1 MAIVYQHRRLDN
13 NEIFYIG
20 IELDSNKRKATGL
33 RSAKISGRNRFWKSI
48 ASKTKYSIEILFKD
62 LTNEESKQVEKYLI
76 KFYGRRDLKLGS
88 LVNLTDGGDGAV
100 GCVQTKEHR
109 QKISKSLKGR
119 IFSTTHKE
127 NLSKSLKGLKKN
139 IKYEE
144 MFTVKNKHLWMGE
157 NNVTSKKII
166 DITTGVIYNCL
177 RELSEH
183 SKIKKST
190 LAAWLNGQNKNKS
203 NYKYLN

>member
-1 MAIVYQHRRLDN
+1 MAVVYQHRRLDT

-20 IELDSNKRKATGL
+20 IELDSDKRKAIGL
-33 RSAKISGRNRFWKSI
+33 RSTKINGRNKFWKNI
-48 ASKTKYSIEILFKD
+48 IDKTNYSIEILFND
-62 LTNEESKQVEKYLI
+62 LTNEESKEIEKYLI
-76 KFYGRRDLKLGS
+76 KFYGRRNLGLGQ
-88 LVNLTDGGDGAV
+88 LVNLTNGGDGAV
-100 GCVQTKEHR
+100 GCVQTLEHR
-109 QKISKSLKGR
+109 TKISNSLKGR
-119 IFSTTHKE
+119 KFSTTHKQ

-157 NNVTSKKII
+157 KNVTSKKII
-166 DITTGVIYNCL
+166 DTHTGIIYNCL

>member
-1 MAIVYQHRRLDN
+1 MAIVYQHRRLDTN
-13 NEIFYIG
+13 NIFYIG
-20 IELDSNKRKATGL
+20 IELDSDKRKASGL
-33 RSAKISGRNRFWKSI
+33 RSKKITGR
-48 ASKTKYSIEILFKD
+48 SKYWNNITNKTDYNIEILFNN
-62 LTNEESKQVEKYLI
+62 LTNNEVKEIEKYLI
-76 KFYGRRDLKLGS
+76 KFYGRKDLGLGT
-88 LVNLTDGGDGAV
+88 LVNLTDGGDGSI
-100 GCVQTKEHR
+100 GCVKSKESNLKR
-109 QKISKSLKGR
+109 SLALKGR
-119 IFSTTHKE
+119 KFSKTHKQ

-157 NNVTSKKII
+157 KNVTSKKII
-166 DITTGVIYNCL
+166 DIYTGDIYNCL